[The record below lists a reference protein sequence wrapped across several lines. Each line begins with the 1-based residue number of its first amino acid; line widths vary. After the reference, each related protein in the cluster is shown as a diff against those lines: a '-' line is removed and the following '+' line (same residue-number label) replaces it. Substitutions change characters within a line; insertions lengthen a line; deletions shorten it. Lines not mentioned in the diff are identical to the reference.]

1 MSKEGKSVAFFGGI
15 DYDMLRAQK
24 YDLDILIR
32 SRREHYEEDDAVNE
46 SLLGILHLIDAV
58 QAHACDALSMG
69 EVAVF
74 AVDEEGEEEKPVV
87 ESVIV
92 DEAGLLLA
100 VQGFQSGDLD
110 EIDLASMIE
119 GFEEWAKE
127 SDSGSARRIREAR
140 DCGHAQ
146 SASLR
151 GEPCRACALQVEE
164 G

>member
-1 MSKEGKSVAFFGGI
+1 MSKEGKSVAFFGSI

-24 YDLDILIR
+24 YDLSILIA

-74 AVDEEGEEEKPVV
+74 AVDEEGE
-87 ESVIV
+87 
-92 DEAGLLLA
+92 DTG
-100 VQGFQSGDLD
+100 
-110 EIDLASMIE
+110 
-119 GFEEWAKE
+119 
-127 SDSGSARRIREAR
+127 AR